1 MAKIKYWDISNII
14 KCEVV
19 IITPDGEETTQLMS
33 ITDMKSII
41 KEMKQKMGE

>member
-1 MAKIKYWDISNII
+1 MAKVKYWDISNNI

-33 ITDMKSII
+33 ITDMESII
-41 KEMKQKMGE
+41 KEMKQNMEE